1 MLSIEGLM
9 MMTMEEVDAEEKRY
23 TDMWEERMEQKCD
36 MEKYYDLR
44 EVDNWLVY
52 EEIMQD
58 IDYIEENLET
68 IKDYRDNYD
77 YYWDMI

>member
-9 MMTMEEVDAEEKRY
+9 MMSMEEVDAEEKRY
-23 TDMWEERMEQKCD
+23 TDMWEENNKMKVD
-36 MEKYYDLR
+36 MEIHYDIN
-44 EVDNWLVY
+44 EVDVWLMY

-58 IDYIEENLET
+58 IDYIEKNLE
-68 IKDYRDNYD
+68 IIEDYRKYYD

>member
-23 TDMWEERMEQKCD
+23 NNMWEENNKAKAD
-36 MEKYYDLR
+36 MEIHYDLR
-44 EVDNWLVY
+44 EVDNWLAY
-52 EEIMQD
+52 EEILQD

-68 IKDYRDNYD
+68 IKDYRKYYD
-77 YYWDMI
+77 YYWDII